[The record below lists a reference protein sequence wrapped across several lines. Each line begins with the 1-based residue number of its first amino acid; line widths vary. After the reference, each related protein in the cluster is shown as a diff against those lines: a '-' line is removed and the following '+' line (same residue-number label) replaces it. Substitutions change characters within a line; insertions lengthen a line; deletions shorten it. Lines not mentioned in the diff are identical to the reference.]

1 MDDIVETEMLSVK
14 QVAQMYGKA
23 PNTIWVWTRNNKI
36 PQPTYIGGST
46 LWSRRQ
52 SQIYRSGR
60 YGRDGRAFSDLYLNR
75 RRKPCCIHTRQFHNQ
90 FEIGGR

>member
-36 PQPTYIGGST
+36 PQQTYIGGST

-52 SQIYRSGR
+52 IEADIKGR
-60 YGRDGRAFSDLYLNR
+60 KYQMA
-75 RRKPCCIHTRQFHNQ
+75 KPNHK
-90 FEIGGR
+90 GVKK

>member
-36 PQPTYIGGST
+36 PQPTYF
-46 LWSRRQ
+46 LFALHQLQ
-52 SQIYRSGR
+52 S
-60 YGRDGRAFSDLYLNR
+60 
-75 RRKPCCIHTRQFHNQ
+75 NQ
-90 FEIGGR
+90 FRNLKRWPRGFSNRICLWANYR